1 MFGLRKYRLQERQ
14 PVGAGFDLVD
24 LESEGIIGVASP
36 GVVETAPRVVETAK
50 RESTWTALV
59 GSLTERLEAIFAPV
73 LGVFFLAGLIFGR
86 ASLIPNPDS
95 RPRLI
100 LRRPDGGMVLTLRV
114 SSGLLYDSRRV
125 YDGEGRLIAQFR
137 SFKASV
143 RGGFKI
149 IDLRGCEERG
159 GDIGVRP
166 GLASSNP
173 REMSST
179 SDWSPAR
186 RPERS
191 PHTPRRML
199 TRPRRGVGKTSIL
212 TTSTLRPPCG
222 RMRRASSSS
231 WPPHWR
237 SPGGRRTDERFL
249 PPGILILPLGGFGQE
264 SSLLIE
270 SLDRGGDVS
279 GEGRPGPPP
288 AIGRDRSD
296 SHVHVPHPPSPGR
309 PFLHPTAP

>member
-166 GLASSNP
+166 WIGLLESSGDVFDLRLVTSPEAGKITPHASPDVDPPQAGSRENIDSYDIDASSAL
-173 REMSST
+173 RQDET
-179 SDWSPAR
+179 GELLLLAAALAVAW
-186 RPERS
+186 
-191 PHTPRRML
+191 
-199 TRPRRGVGKTSIL
+199 
-212 TTSTLRPPCG
+212 RPPHG
-222 RMRRASSSS
+222 
-231 WPPHWR
+231 
-237 SPGGRRTDERFL
+237 
-249 PPGILILPLGGFGQE
+249 
-264 SSLLIE
+264 
-270 SLDRGGDVS
+270 
-279 GEGRPGPPP
+279 
-288 AIGRDRSD
+288 
-296 SHVHVPHPPSPGR
+296 
-309 PFLHPTAP
+309 